1 VGRPPSVGVAI
12 GRWVGHQNQLV
23 SRPLTSHGRTKPNYV
38 CLATGKLH
46 LAIAAEPVE
55 KLITERVLDRL
66 DHTGLVKVLG
76 ARAKADDTGGWPN
89 SSPAMTPRSPSS
101 GMTSTGMASSTGRRS
116 CGSGRR

>member
-1 VGRPPSVGVAI
+1 MEGCGAK
-12 GRWVGHQNQLV
+12 LV

-76 ARAKADDTGGWPN
+76 ARAKADDTRGLAEQLTRDDAALAQLGG
-89 SSPAMTPRSPSS
+89 
-101 GMTSTGMASSTGRRS
+101 
-116 CGSGRR
+116 